1 MIIDG
6 RAMTTETSGVVPLT
20 HVCSSCG
27 NVNQPDTD
35 YCLNCGAPLGHVP
48 GLAPDEAEHAWRVF
62 GVDTP
67 MVGRDDEVEQLTAL
81 ANEVTSS
88 GHGALVVLSGP
99 EGLGKSRLIDALA
112 ASLENA
118 FSDAL
123 LLRSAPLA
131 DDARPYQM
139 FAELIRQR
147 LYIDEMADSDE
158 WRARLVEGAT
168 AFAGPDRGPEIAH
181 RVGALFGVTWKDSPW
196 VRDLDGDDVAAASR
210 RALAELLRA
219 DAARNPLILAFD
231 DLHRAGRETREL
243 VVELH
248 RALRDAPVLV
258 LAIVDEPDAVA
269 VTEDDRVTPLPLAP
283 LRDEDVAGL
292 VRTMLDRVE
301 DLPDRLVERITERA
315 LGNPFAVES
324 LMRIFIGE
332 GVIDTRGNAWSID
345 AERIDEVDLPFDF
358 EDVIA
363 ARLDRLDP
371 DERELL
377 ENAALV
383 GPRFQMGALLVL
395 DRGGEV
401 PDGVELDAL
410 WDDADR
416 LDRIEQQLRALARR
430 DLVYVA
436 SETDLEHETT
446 WVFKHRVEQRLL
458 ARSVDADAAKSRHL
472 LLAQWLLI
480 RSRNHPER
488 WVSAIG
494 DHFEQAGRPT
504 RAARCFLRVGELSR
518 RRYANARAVEYLE
531 RARTLLPTGD
541 VDLRVQVLHELGS
554 VYDLLGDYERSI
566 PIFEDLGRLSWLVGS
581 RGRGGIA
588 FNKLGRALRSLG
600 EYDKA
605 LTYFERA
612 LELFQKIDDQ
622 VGVAATLDDIGRV
635 DWIRG
640 DYDRARERYERALEL
655 RRDIGDERSMALSLS
670 HMGTLLVQ
678 RGQFKQALA
687 TFREALELR
696 RKTGD
701 LQGIA
706 ESLNTIGVIF
716 MERGDLDSAARL
728 WTEALQVAREAG
740 DRSMEGILLNN
751 LGEVETSRGN
761 LDDAETC
768 LIDAIRLAT
777 GRGDRRIV
785 FDATRN
791 LGVLESR
798 KGRHGLAVDHVEQA
812 LEMARDLGSRA
823 MEGVALRTLGQLRG
837 QTMFDASGGEGGD
850 DAESAFRA
858 AMQIFESSRNE
869 AELGRTW
876 HAYGTWLIEQGML
889 VRGKQHLE
897 KARDV
902 FERLEMRRV
911 LAETRDTLRAI

>member
-1 MIIDG
+1 
-6 RAMTTETSGVVPLT
+6 MTTETSAVVPLA

-27 NVNQPDTD
+27 NVNEPDTD

-48 GLAPDEAEHAWRVF
+48 GLAAEDNEHAWRVF

-67 MVGRDDEVEQLTAL
+67 LVGRDAEIATLTDL
-81 ANEVTSS
+81 ANEVTTS
-88 GHGALVVLSGP
+88 GRGALAILSGP
-99 EGLGKSRLIDALA
+99 EGLGKSRMIDALA
-112 ASLENA
+112 SSLEDA

-139 FAELIRQR
+139 FAELVRQR
-147 LYIDEMADSDE
+147 LYIDEMADTEE
-158 WRARLVEGAT
+158 WRSRLVEGAT
-168 AFAGPDRGPEIAH
+168 AFAGPDRGPQIAH
-181 RVGALFGVTWKDSPW
+181 RVGALFGVTWPDSPW
-196 VRDLDGDDVAAASR
+196 VGELDGDDVAAASR

-258 LAIVDEPDAVA
+258 IAIVDEPDV
-269 VTEDDRVTPLPLAP
+269 VPTNEDDLVSTLPLAP

-292 VRTMLDRVE
+292 VRRMLTRVD
-301 DLPDRLVERITERA
+301 DLPERLVVRIAEHA
-315 LGNPFAVES
+315 LGNPLAIEA
-324 LMRIFIGE
+324 LTRIFISE
-332 GVIDTRGNAWSID
+332 GVIDTRGNTWAVASDRID
-345 AERIDEVDLPFDF
+345 AIDLPFEF
-358 EDVIA
+358 EDVVT
-363 ARLDRLDP
+363 ARLDRLEAA
-371 DERELL
+371 ERELL

-383 GPRFQMGALLVL
+383 GTRFQLGALLVL
-395 DRGGEV
+395 DRGGII

-410 WDDADR
+410 WDDEDR
-416 LDRIEQQLRALARR
+416 INRIEQQLRALARR
-430 DLVYVA
+430 DLVYPA
-436 SETDLEHETT
+436 QDTDLEHETT
-446 WVFKHRVEQRLL
+446 WVFKHRVERRLL
-458 ARSVDADAAKSRHL
+458 ARSIDTGAAAKKHL

-488 WVSAIG
+488 WLAVIG

-518 RRYANARAVEYLE
+518 RRYANARAVEFLE

-566 PIFEDLGRLSWLVGS
+566 PIFEELGRLSWLVGS

-600 EYDKA
+600 EYDRA

-612 LELFQKIDDQ
+612 LELFEEIDDRI
-622 VGVAATLDDIGRV
+622 GVAATLDDIGRV

-655 RRDIGDERSMALSLS
+655 RREIGDERSMALSLS

-678 RGQFKQALA
+678 RGQFKQALS

-696 RKTGD
+696 RRSGD

-716 MERGDLDSAARL
+716 MERGDLDSSARL
-728 WTEALQVAREAG
+728 WAEALEVAREAG

-751 LGEVETSRGN
+751 MGEVETSRGN
-761 LDDAETC
+761 LDEAETC
-768 LIDAIRLAT
+768 LVAAIRLASD
-777 GRGDRRIV
+777 RGDRRIV

-812 LEMARDLGSRA
+812 LEMARTLGSSA

-837 QTMFDASGGEGGD
+837 QTMFDTSGSDDVD
-850 DAESAFRA
+850 DAETAFRA
-858 AMQIFESSRNE
+858 AMDIFEASRNE

-889 VRGKQHLE
+889 VRGKQYLE